1 MRRLPVL
8 LAIPFALLLGASLPQ
23 VQALYLPSPDLVRR
37 LVAESE
43 AKPPAPPV
51 VHRDVVYHRGL
62 LQAHRLDVYEP
73 TAPWEPGTG
82 AGAAGASAAARAAGG
97 AAPRASGATDAARA
111 PVVVFFHGGSWIQ
124 GDKVTIRV
132 VDRFLARMRG
142 AGYFVV
148 AVNYTTSIVR
158 GLAGPVETARRAV
171 RWVAR
176 HADSY
181 GWDAHNMGLYG
192 VSAGGHVALM
202 AASTLELSDASLAF
216 AFIECA
222 PTDLVEMRE
231 GDAFE
236 QSDVFRLFPESR
248 LRELSPVSH
257 VTEELPPILI
267 FHGGRDLTVAMDQSE
282 LYVEAVRDAGGRAE
296 LVRYPEGDHAF
307 LNLPDETWYE
317 QETRALA
324 FFDRAF
330 SAAAEQGAE

>member
-43 AKPPAPPV
+43 AMPPAPPV

-73 TAPWEPGTG
+73 TAPWEPG
-82 AGAAGASAAARAAGG
+82 AGG
-97 AAPRASGATDAARA
+97 VSEVGGATGVGGATDAARP

-148 AVNYTTSIVR
+148 AVNYTTSIAR
-158 GLAGPVETARRAV
+158 GLAGPVENARRAV
-171 RWVAR
+171 RWVAAQ
-176 HADSY
+176 ADSY

-236 QSDVFRLFPESR
+236 RSNVFGLFPESR
-248 LRELSPVSH
+248 LRALSPVTH
-257 VTEELPPILI
+257 VNAELPPILI

-282 LYVEAVRDAGGRAE
+282 LYVEAVRGAGGRAE

-324 FFDRAF
+324 FFDQAF
-330 SAAAEQGAE
+330 SAGAE

>member
-51 VHRDVVYHRGL
+51 VHRDVVYHRSL

-73 TAPWEPGTG
+73 TAPWEPGSG
-82 AGAAGASAAARAAGG
+82 AGG
-97 AAPRASGATDAARA
+97 AGATDAARA

-124 GDKVTIRV
+124 GDKITIRV

-171 RWVAR
+171 RWVAGQ
-176 HADSY
+176 ADSY

-236 QSDVFRLFPESR
+236 RSGVFGLFPESR
-248 LRELSPVSH
+248 LRELSPVTH

-282 LYVEAVRDAGGRAE
+282 LYVEAVREAGGRAE

-317 QETRALA
+317 QETRALE

-330 SAAAEQGAE
+330 SAAAEQGAEQGAQ